1 MRPRFVIAVL
11 LVGGFLSGVMLLFGP
26 GSGQRD
32 AVPPAFSLSESDRG
46 RAEAH
51 AVDRGVPAL
60 AGALDATQAATG
72 ANPAEAEGSA
82 EARQR
87 AYVET
92 RVAELMELASQDDP
106 VSLEMILSELTNRD
120 PEIRKAALNATLQ
133 ARNREAIPRLIEAA
147 EQTDDPRER
156 AAIADAID
164 FLRLPTLGE
173 VMDQMGDRATN
184 GPSPEAGATRS
195 R

>member
-1 MRPRFVIAVL
+1 MRPRIVIAVL
-11 LVGGFLSGVMLLFGP
+11 LVGGLLTGIMLLLRQ
-26 GSGQRD
+26 GSGQRESLQ
-32 AVPPAFSLSESDRG
+32 PAFSSSESDLG

-51 AVDRGVPAL
+51 AVDRALPAL
-60 AGALDATQAATG
+60 ATAVDATRAATSAKPG
-72 ANPAEAEGSA
+72 EAEGSA
-82 EARQR
+82 EPQQR
-87 AYVET
+87 AYVEK

-133 ARNREAIPRLIEAA
+133 ARNREAIPRLLEAA
-147 EQTDDPRER
+147 EQTDDPREK

-173 VMDQMGDRATN
+173 VTDQMGERATN
-184 GPSPEAGATRS
+184 PAQQAQGRGGNR
-195 R
+195 